1 MSSEAMYEEIAYMAG
16 KKVTVSLADGQTLN
30 GIVRACDGVVWL
42 DGLRINAHYIVTV
55 KEA

>member
-1 MSSEAMYEEIAYMAG
+1 MYEEIAYMAG